1 MKKYFK
7 YYILVLLLLVSITT
21 VNVDA
26 AIGYTY
32 SHSGEP
38 IYSSVGLSVTNDGIY
53 TVVSDSWIDPNGNR
67 LPATQFKSPE
77 DLFVYTETDDLGNKT
92 NEVIYIVDSGSN
104 NLFVFDENLFYQKKF
119 NLFEVKP
126 ENITEEQL
134 LSMKTSKMDVAKDGS
149 VTNTTSRKYVDY
161 LSTEMKKTP
170 AQFFAIAEKPYSER
184 KEDEKFYLSGNGI
197 SGVYRAVRP
206 VRDEKGFLVRGEYE
220 DVIYLADKLNNQIIV
235 IDATTMDQEF
245 PEVLQVVTSPT
256 DISFSGK
263 EFRPVKMVTDG
274 SGKMFVISEGV
285 FEGIMQMT
293 HDGKFSSYVGVNYVS
308 LSFWQIFQRRFMT
321 EEQLRT
327 QSATLNTIFTS
338 LAIDKEEFIYTTS
351 RAVNETDD
359 TAMIKR
365 INPAGND
372 VLTRN
377 GYAVPKGD
385 LVYIRTGTDTSVRG
399 PSRFSSI
406 TVNEYGVYTVADEKT
421 GRLFTYDDEGNLL
434 YISAGRGNELFN
446 LNNPVAI
453 RYQGENIL
461 ALDKSRQAVLRYE
474 PTEIARVINKATKYH
489 FEGNLVEASNEWN
502 NVVSLN
508 PNYEYAYVGIGKS
521 LLTEERYEEAM
532 QYFQIGYDVK
542 YYSRAYK
549 LSRDETIEKVFTP
562 VISVVIV
569 LLAAWYGFKA
579 YKKIQKRKLNPNE
592 VGDDLD

>member
-7 YYILVLLLLVSITT
+7 YYILALLVLVSIAT

-32 SHSGEP
+32 SHSGQP
-38 IYSSVGLSVTNDGIY
+38 IYSSVGMSVTNDGIY
-53 TVVSDSWIDPNGNR
+53 TIVSDAWRDPAGNAF
-67 LPATQFKSPE
+67 PARSFRSPE
-77 DLFVYTETDDLGNKT
+77 DLFVYTKTDELGNKL
-92 NEVIYIVDSGSN
+92 EDVIYIVDSASN
-104 NLFVFDENLFYQKKF
+104 SLFVFDENLNYQKRFDK
-119 NLFEVKP
+119 FEVKP
-126 ENITEEQL
+126 EHFTENDL
-134 LSMKTSKMDVAKDGS
+134 LPAKTGVMSIDDSGV
-149 VTNTTSRKYVDY
+149 VTSTTSRRFVDH
-161 LSTEMKKTP
+161 LMVENGMTL
-170 AQFFAIAEKPYSER
+170 AQFFGVMDIPYKDR
-184 KEDEKFYLSGNGI
+184 DAAQKFYISGNGF
-197 SGVYRAVRP
+197 SGVYRAIRP
-206 VRDEKGFLVRGEYE
+206 VRDERGFLVRGEYE

-235 IDATTMDQEF
+235 IDATTMDEKEPDVIQII
-245 PEVLQVVTSPT
+245 TTPT
-256 DISFSGK
+256 DASFAGK

-293 HDGKFSSYVGVNYVS
+293 HDGKFSSYVGVNYVT
-308 LSFWQIFQRRFMT
+308 LSFWQVFQRRFMT
-321 EEQLRT
+321 EEQLK
-327 QSATLNTIFTS
+327 QQNATLNTIFTS

-351 RAVNETDD
+351 RAVDEVNDS
-359 TAMIKR
+359 AMIKR
-365 INPAGND
+365 INPAGKD

-377 GYAVPKGD
+377 GYDVPKGD
-385 LVYIRTGTDTSVRG
+385 LVYIRTGTDASVRG
-399 PSRFSSI
+399 PSRFTSI
-406 TVNEYGVYTVADEKT
+406 TVNDYGVYTVADEKT

-489 FEGNLVEASNEWN
+489 YDGNLDAASNEWN

-521 LLTEERYEEAM
+521 LLNEERYEEAM

-549 LSRDETIEKVFTP
+549 LSRDETIEKIFTP
-562 VISVVIV
+562 VITTVIV
-569 LLAAWYGFKA
+569 LIAAWYGYKA
-579 YKKIQKRKLNPNE
+579 YNKIQRRKINPDE
-592 VGDDLD
+592 VGDDFD